1 MVSKDFGTTLPW
13 NYHPEAGARI
23 GLLPKYAKDASQLRW
38 FDLPGFF
45 AFHTAN
51 AWQEGPLVHLFVA
64 AFDNVRSLPTPGSA
78 LGCLLTWIIRPRR
91 CICACWLVCFC
102 SHQPMLHG
110 LDLFTAPSDERT
122 AVSCKLCHAAA
133 STSPHIGCPACAEP
147 TCD

>member
-64 AFDNVRSLPTPGSA
+64 AFDNVRPLPTLRSVLGLLADMTDQTMLLHLRSP
-78 LGCLLTWIIRPRR
+78 GCLLLILRP
-91 CICACWLVCFC
+91 
-102 SHQPMLHG
+102 S
-110 LDLFTAPSDERT
+110 SD
-122 AVSCKLCHAAA
+122 AA
-133 STSPHIGCPACAEP
+133 
-147 TCD
+147 

>member
-64 AFDNVRSLPTPGSA
+64 AFDNVRPLPT
-78 LGCLLTWIIRPRR
+78 LR
-91 CICACWLVCFC
+91 
-102 SHQPMLHG
+102 
-110 LDLFTAPSDERT
+110 
-122 AVSCKLCHAAA
+122 AAA
-133 STSPHIGCPACAEP
+133 GLLY
-147 TCD
+147 